1 MNANIVSIHYITLHE
16 KMQTLELQVLL
27 LCIIIQ
33 TCYWRASSY
42 AMLSMILVTNIKLQ
56 NELYYDK

>member
-33 TCYWRASSY
+33 TCY
-42 AMLSMILVTNIKLQ
+42 
-56 NELYYDK
+56 